1 MDQLQREARRAR
13 RAERELSLVEEY
25 LEAKKKELF
34 DRFCDP
40 ENDWELRSLK
50 HGVSA
55 VSNLENYLQ
64 GLIDTGKLVL
74 NSQENIDD

>member
-13 RAERELSLVEEY
+13 RAERELALFEEY
-25 LEAKKKELF
+25 FEAKKQELYK
-34 DRFCDP
+34 RFCDP
-40 ENDWELRSLK
+40 DNDWDLEALK
-50 HGVSA
+50 HEVSA

-74 NSQENIDD
+74 NSQENIDG

>member
-25 LEAKKKELF
+25 LEAKKQELYQ
-34 DRFCDP
+34 RFCDP
-40 ENDWELRSLK
+40 ENDWELRNLK
-50 HGVSA
+50 HEVSA
-55 VSNLENYLQ
+55 VSNLESYLQ

>member
-25 LEAKKKELF
+25 LEAKKQELYQ
-34 DRFCDP
+34 RFCDP

-50 HGVSA
+50 HEVSA

>member
-25 LEAKKKELF
+25 FEAKKKELF

-40 ENDWELRSLK
+40 EGDWDLEALK
-50 HGVSA
+50 HEVSA

>member
-25 LEAKKKELF
+25 LEAKKQDLY
-34 DRFCDP
+34 DRFCDS
-40 ENDWELRSLK
+40 ENDWDLEALK
-50 HGVSA
+50 HEVSA
-55 VSNLENYLQ
+55 VSNLENYLR

-74 NSQENIDD
+74 NSQENIDG